1 MNIGVKRVLVLAVL
15 AVGVGFL
22 HIEMQAKTDVLW
34 LDFDMKDIPE
44 PKERTA
50 NFYDNFF
57 HEQLFEEAKQDIDI
71 PRWFRYM
78 VGSPKQ
84 SMNVNAVDEVPD
96 SSWYTNRHALRP
108 MTIEA
113 LLRGP
118 NHSSGPDFD
127 QATITRAKNTGVTP
141 GMQLRDKKGDI
152 YLVKFDRVE
161 WPELQSAAEVI
172 TTKILYAAGY
182 NVPENYIAYLK
193 PDQLLIGSEVEPF
206 TREDLER
213 MLEPIAKLPDGRIRV
228 LASKMLPGKPKGPF
242 PHIGVRG
249 DDPNDLI
256 PHEHRRELRGLRV
269 IASWLNHWDMK
280 EEQSLDVYVEENGRR
295 FLRHYLLDFG
305 SSLGGGQN
313 PLESF
318 RGHQHVFDA
327 GDIVHELITLGIH
340 ESYDE
345 KKEVAI
351 SPQVGLFSSR
361 DFDPENWKTTYPVM
375 AFQNMTDEDAF
386 WGVRVMLSFTEGEL
400 RKIVETAQYSD
411 PKNTEYVLQTLL
423 ERRRMV
429 AGHWLRQVNPIA
441 RFSIEKNTDGVAL
454 KFRDFVVENN
464 LANASLTEYVYQ
476 VKAEGFESEAKAT
489 RQRIIQLDRK
499 VLGGALENVTSN
511 RPIEVTIRTKRPST
525 DRDPVTVYLFPRPNG
540 EFVVGRVSRG

>member
-1 MNIGVKRVLVLAVL
+1 MNIGMKRVLMLAALVLCA
-15 AVGVGFL
+15 AAL
-22 HIEMQAKTDVLW
+22 HIELRAKTDVLW

-57 HEQLFEEAKQDIDI
+57 HEQLFEEAKQDLDI
-71 PRWFRYM
+71 PRWFRYLA
-78 VGSPKQ
+78 GAPKP

-96 SSWYTNRHALRP
+96 SSWYTNRHTLRP

-113 LLRGP
+113 LVRGP
-118 NHSSGPDFD
+118 NQSSGPDFD
-127 QATITRAKNTGVTP
+127 QATIITAKNTGVTP
-141 GMQLRDKKGDI
+141 GMQLRDKKGDT
-152 YLVKFDRVE
+152 YLVKFDRAE

-193 PDQLLIGSEVEPF
+193 PDQLVIGSEVESF
-206 TREDLER
+206 TREDLEKV
-213 MLEPIAKLPDGRIRV
+213 LEPMAKSPDGRIRV

-256 PHEHRRELRGLRV
+256 PHEHRRELRGFRV

-280 EEQSLDVYVEENGRR
+280 EEQSLDMYVEENGRR

-305 SSLGGGQN
+305 SALGGGQY
-313 PLESF
+313 PLETF
-318 RGHQHVFDA
+318 RGHQHVLDA
-327 GDIVHELITLGIH
+327 TDIMHELITLGIH

-345 KKEVAI
+345 KKGVAI
-351 SPQVGLFSSR
+351 SPQVGMFSSL

-386 WGVRVMLSFTEGEL
+386 WGVRVMLSFTEAEL
-400 RKIVETAQYSD
+400 RKIVETAEYSD
-411 PKNTEYVLQTLL
+411 PKNAEYILQTLL
-423 ERRRMV
+423 ERRRIV
-429 AGHWLRQVNPIA
+429 AGHWLQRVNPIA
-441 RFSIEKNTDGVAL
+441 RFSVEKNSDGLAL
-454 KFRDFVVENN
+454 KFRDFVAENN
-464 LANASLTEYVYQ
+464 LANASLTEYSYQ
-476 VKAEGFESEAKAT
+476 VKAERFKSEEMAT
-489 RQRIIQLDRK
+489 RQPVIQLDRK
-499 VLGGALENVTSN
+499 TLGNALESAAST
-511 RPIEVTIRTKRPST
+511 RPIAVTILTKRPGT
-525 DRDPVTVYLFPRPNG
+525 DRDPVTVYLFPRSNG
-540 EFVVGRVSRG
+540 RFVVGKISRG